1 MTDQTGSFA
10 SPGSAPQ
17 TQASTTDVARDQ
29 AANVGRSASEAGSHV
44 AQTATEQA
52 RVVVA
57 ETTRQARDLLG
68 EAGGQAREQ
77 AASQQ
82 QKAASQLRTVADE
95 IAGMAD
101 KGGQSGLATEVAR
114 QAADRMHG
122 AASWLEQREP
132 ADLMQAVRDY
142 ARRRPGTFL
151 VGAAVAGLAVGRLTR
166 GLTAAAQSGAET
178 PASQPEPGPE
188 PRRAIPPAG
197 FAPSPAGQGDLTAPP
212 TVPEYPTTPEYP
224 ATSVPDPAVGVSDPL
239 GSHTVP
245 GTGYAVPAEYPSDY
259 GTGAEPLSR
268 DNLGSSYEDLETQG
282 SGYPGESDQ
291 GDAFPGER
299 YPQSTPESYRPGQP

>member
-10 SPGSAPQ
+10 SDGSASQ

-95 IAGMAD
+95 LAEMAD
-101 KGGQSGLATEVAR
+101 KGGQSGLATEFTR
-114 QAADRMHG
+114 QAADRIHG

-132 ADLMQAVRDY
+132 ADLVQAVRDY

-166 GLTAAAQSGAET
+166 GLTAAAQSGSET
-178 PASQPEPGPE
+178 GAPQSEPQPE

-197 FAPSPAGQGDLTAPP
+197 FAPSTAGQGGL
-212 TVPEYPTTPEYP
+212 TVPEYPVSPEYPVPPEYP
-224 ATSVPDPAVGVSDPL
+224 ATSVPDPAVGVS
-239 GSHTVP
+239 GSL
-245 GTGYAVPAEYPSDY
+245 A
-259 GTGAEPLSR
+259 
-268 DNLGSSYEDLETQG
+268 SSYEDLEAPG

-291 GDAFPGER
+291 GDAFPGEL
-299 YPQSTPESYRPGQP
+299 YPQTTPESYRPGQP